1 MVNSMQEMPQPG
13 NPQGKEKRYATVE
26 RFLIP
31 TKPKKHDAW
40 FDSIRPLWGK
50 ELSLGILDKNDIM
63 SYLLTIDVAMN
74 FLSYNIERTGRKIMV
89 KLIAELKLSG
99 SIDGTMIENIF
110 REKIQYEQTQHVHE
124 HPSAQPKRGWFGRNK
139 Q

>member
-1 MVNSMQEMPQPG
+1 MDQMPGPIRQD
-13 NPQGKEKRYATVE
+13 EKRFTTIE
-26 RFLIP
+26 RFLDS
-31 TKPKKHDAW
+31 TKPKKADDW
-40 FDSIRPLWGK
+40 FDQIRPLWGK
-50 ELSLGILDKNDIM
+50 ELSLGILDKHDIM
-63 SYLLTIDVAMN
+63 SYLLTIETAMT

-124 HPSAQPKRGWFGRNK
+124 HTEQQPRRGLLGGRRK
-139 Q
+139 

>member
-1 MVNSMQEMPQPG
+1 MGQMPGPSG
-13 NPQGKEKRYATVE
+13 DTKRRFSTVE
-26 RFLIP
+26 RFLDP
-31 TKPKKHDAW
+31 TKPKQQDDW

-63 SYLLTIDVAMN
+63 SYLLTIETAMT

-99 SIDGTMIENIF
+99 SIDGAMIENIF
-110 REKIQYEQTQHVHE
+110 RERIQYEQTQHVHE
-124 HPSAQPKRGWFGRNK
+124 HSDPAPRRGFFGGRK
-139 Q
+139 K

>member
-1 MVNSMQEMPQPG
+1 MEQMPISERQD
-13 NPQGKEKRYATVE
+13 EKRFSTIE
-26 RFLIP
+26 RFLDS
-31 TKPKKHDAW
+31 TKPKHADDW
-40 FDSIRPLWGK
+40 FDKIRPLWGK
-50 ELSLGILDKNDIM
+50 ELSLGIFDKTDIL
-63 SYLLTIDVAMN
+63 SYILTVDVALN

-89 KLIAELKLSG
+89 KLIAEIKCTG

-124 HPSAQPKRGWFGRNK
+124 HSEPQQRRGFLGRRK

>member
-1 MVNSMQEMPQPG
+1 MPGPIRQD
-13 NPQGKEKRYATVE
+13 QKRFTTIE
-26 RFLIP
+26 RFLDS
-31 TKPKKHDAW
+31 TKPKKADEW
-40 FDSIRPLWGK
+40 FDQIRPLWGK
-50 ELSLGILDKNDIM
+50 ELSLGILDKTDIM
-63 SYLLTIDVAMN
+63 SYLLTIETAMT
-74 FLSYNIERTGRKIMV
+74 FLSYNIEKTGRKIMV

-124 HPSAQPKRGWFGRNK
+124 HTEHQQRRGIFGGKK